1 MMDDDSSG
9 TGEDD
14 GDGDVGGH
22 GVGDVGG
29 YGVADECFNYISC
42 RQIIKS
48 TRCG

>member
-14 GDGDVGGH
+14 GDGDVGGY
-22 GVGDVGG
+22 GVGD
-29 YGVADECFNYISC
+29 ECFIYISC